1 MTGLVRSSTTMIL
14 GRSAGNVP
22 MKSHMPVSKE
32 EDRQFLSAFR
42 HQVSKQCLQS
52 ISPSASSWRE
62 KKSLASSSPLSW
74 LPFKAKF
81 STKFQS
87 TWMAWRWRCPWNDP
101 RANFNSYSIPG
112 LFFYVRTG
120 CPTKT
125 KFWGPLNKTLKIL
138 LSTFLGHHYI
148 CLFPIKT
155 YPIIGPIS
163 GLWSWIGSKLKHSLP
178 YIGFFVICSH
188 PL

>member
-1 MTGLVRSSTTMIL
+1 
-14 GRSAGNVP
+14 
-22 MKSHMPVSKE
+22 MKSHMPFNKE
-32 EDRQFLSAFR
+32 EDRQFLSAFSSSS
-42 HQVSKQCLQS
+42 QQAMSP

-62 KKSLASSSPLSW
+62 KTSSASSSPLAL
-74 LPFKAKF
+74 LPFKANF

-125 KFWGPLNKTLKIL
+125 KFGGPLNKALQIL
-138 LSTFLGHHYI
+138 LSTFLGHPLYVYCI